1 MIIEINNFGTI
12 DHLRIDT
19 SKNLSLIYGM
29 NGIGKSYAVAC
40 VYCVLKSLEEMWDEL
55 RQRGTC
61 THEFLEANFIQI
73 FEQKF
78 RNSFPDSENWQNK
91 YSKKNM
97 TLFIEYDANKKW
109 SILEN
114 NKFQCIFFK
123 KNASQLHSVS
133 FVSFFSKQ
141 MEKQI
146 YFVPQGR
153 AGLYTNLS
161 SLAPIIAELSA
172 NRLFLQKNKSFELP
186 TLSQP
191 VSDYFIQLSTVKT
204 SHTNPKYQ
212 PIIQKF
218 EQKILKG
225 EIRYDEQTRK
235 MQYLPEGLGISLD
248 VQQSASMV
256 AELSSLLVFFK
267 HVLKDTE
274 ENIIFIEEPEAHLHP
289 ATQIALMEIL
299 DEFAKAGV
307 KIFLTSHSNYMFN
320 KLGNMLLAG
329 TTNPETVGVYHLVMT
344 PTGSVQNMN
353 MQASKEGIEDD
364 NFTNVAEQLYNER
377 LKIYEQNE
385 PN

>member
-40 VYCVLKSLEEMWDEL
+40 VYCVLKSWEEVKKMIPLTILINDTEDSNMVK
-55 RQRGTC
+55 
-61 THEFLEANFIQI
+61 ENFIIAYLKKCFIDNFEKSFYDRIQLKNCLKKQDI
-73 FEQKF
+73 FIDIFIENAFKLRINFIENINFEFIFFEKF
-78 RNSFPDSENWQNK
+78 ISDVDFLKKENKIYFLPSGRSGLYQGLNSF
-91 YSKKNM
+91 
-97 TLFIEYDANKKW
+97 
-109 SILEN
+109 
-114 NKFQCIFFK
+114 
-123 KNASQLHSVS
+123 
-133 FVSFFSKQ
+133 
-141 MEKQI
+141 
-146 YFVPQGR
+146 
-153 AGLYTNLS
+153 
-161 SLAPIIAELSA
+161 APILAKFSLLPRGSQA
-172 NRLFLQKNKSFELP
+172 MELP
-186 TLSQP
+186 SLSLSI
-191 VSDYFIQLSTVKT
+191 SDYFIQLSTVKT